1 MGMGGGKGGRGTY
14 TAPAR
19 RRRRG
24 GSCILVG
31 EVCVGRRLIIP
42 LLDELVGAG
51 GEEDEKGRGA
61 RSESGSFILSRR
73 PYFGFSCRF
82 LFLNQTLS

>member
-1 MGMGGGKGGRGTY
+1 MGRM
-14 TAPAR
+14 
-19 RRRRG
+19 
-24 GSCILVG
+24 
-31 EVCVGRRLIIP
+31 LIIP
-42 LLDELVGAG
+42 LLDELVRAG
-51 GEEDEKGRGA
+51 GEEDEKVRGA